1 MKQKTA
7 IAIIIAILVIAA
19 ASVWY
24 LQTPPSS
31 TNNSL
36 TTLQDMTLT
45 LVALNGTTVSLDS
58 NSIAELPSFTSKGG
72 LMTSVGTIK
81 AVNNY
86 TGVKLTSLCDLIGG
100 ISSETSVRVTASDG
114 YSMIY
119 SYDQLCGDFVTY
131 NPKTGN
137 EIAHNQTLTPIVAY
151 HINGENLDDDEGPLR
166 FLIVG
171 PEGLITD
178 GHYWIKF
185 TEKIEILPAIRD
197 WSLQL
202 VGAKN
207 ENLSRVEYESGVIC
221 HGETWT
227 DEDGEVWEGI
237 PLWLL
242 AGRVDDDSPNHM
254 EKGGFNRSLAY
265 LGYTIQ
271 VITGDG
277 YTAEFD
283 SERIAENDEIIL
295 ADTIDGETLPEPY
308 WPLRL
313 VGSDVNKAEMLRNV
327 IEIRLIFE
335 K

>member
-1 MKQKTA
+1 MKQKTI
-7 IAIIIAILVIAA
+7 IAITVPILVIAL
-19 ASVWY
+19 ASAWY
-24 LQTPPSS
+24 LQTSLSS
-31 TNNSL
+31 ANNSHA
-36 TTLQDMTLT
+36 TLQDMTLT

-58 NSIAELPSFTSKGG
+58 SSIAELPSFTSKGG

-86 TGVKLTSLCDLIGG
+86 TGVKIDTLCDLMGG
-100 ISSETSVRVTASDG
+100 MSSETSVRVTAADG

-119 SYDQLCGDFVTY
+119 SYEQLLGDFVTY
-131 NPKTGN
+131 DPKTGN
-137 EIAHNQTLTPIVAY
+137 KIVHNQTLTPIVAY
-151 HINGENLDDDEGPLR
+151 HINEENLEEDEGPLR

-178 GHYWIKF
+178 GHYWIKY

-207 ENLSRVEYESGVIC
+207 ENITRVEYESGVIC
-221 HGETWT
+221 HGEKWT
-227 DEDGEVWEGI
+227 DENGHVWEGI

-242 AGRVDDDSPNHM
+242 AGRIDDDSPAHM
-254 EKGGFNRSLAY
+254 EVGGFNRSLAY
-265 LGYTIQ
+265 GGYTIQ

-277 YTAEFD
+277 YTTEFD
-283 SERIAENDEIIL
+283 SERITENDDIIL
-295 ADTIDGETLPEPY
+295 ANTINGESLPEPY

>member
-7 IAIIIAILVIAA
+7 IAIIVPILVIAA
-19 ASVWY
+19 ASAWY
-24 LQTPPSS
+24 LQTFHSS
-31 TNNSL
+31 TENL
-36 TTLQDMTLT
+36 HTTLQDMSLT

-58 NSIAELPSFTSKGG
+58 SAIADLPSFTSKGG

-86 TGVKLTSLCDLIGG
+86 TGVKLTTLCDLVGG
-100 ISSETSVRVTASDG
+100 IGIETSVRVTASDG

-119 SYDQLCGDFVTY
+119 SYEQLLGDFVTY
-131 NPKTGN
+131 DPKTGN
-137 EIAHNQTLTPIVAY
+137 EIVHNQTLTPIVAY

-171 PEGLITD
+171 PKGLITD

-197 WSLQL
+197 WSLHL
-202 VGAKN
+202 IGVKN

-221 HGETWT
+221 HGESWT
-227 DEDGEVWEGI
+227 DETGQVWEGI

-265 LGYTIQ
+265 TGYTIQ

-277 YTAEFD
+277 YTAEFE
-283 SERIAENDEIIL
+283 SELVAENDDIIL
-295 ADTIDGETLPEPY
+295 ANTIDGETLPEPY